1 MEAAFIK
8 ALNLS
13 ISAGWLISAVIL
25 LRFLLKKAPKTVTV
39 FLWAL
44 VAFRL
49 VCPFSFESVLS
60 LIPSAET
67 VPEEILYSDAPAIQ
81 SGIPALNSAVNPVI
95 SENLAP
101 SMAESVNP
109 LQIITFAAAVWLAG
123 VAAMLIYA
131 AVSCLKIKKKISEAV
146 LLRDNIWMCDRISTP
161 FIFGLIRPRI
171 YLPSTVRKEDV
182 EYVTAHE
189 NAHLQRRD
197 HLIKPFGF
205 LLLAVYWFNP
215 LVWAAYMLM
224 CRDIE
229 LACDERVIKN
239 MGAEEKKGYLSALVN
254 CSAPRRAAS
263 ACPLAFGETGVKGRI
278 KSALNYKKPAPWII
292 LLACTACAVTAV
304 CFLSNPLSA
313 DFDIEDRGW
322 NFTIIQSQENGEVI
336 YCSENE
342 KEFYPEAEVI
352 SLSLST
358 EDDNRLVLLAISGAE
373 RKNAVIEY
381 SINRRTRGGNI
392 YDLTR
397 DDGATG
403 YASVGKTEY
412 YGGESEYTLIITI
425 GGYSLYF
432 DEARRTGVNGISAT
446 TAAAECEN
454 VEYKFL
460 RGSLNKDFPY
470 ITVSWTNKTDD
481 ALCFGEEF
489 VLYKDGQIC
498 ERQENTG
505 WNSVLHTVAS
515 GGSEEERY
523 SLSVYDISGNG
534 KYRLEKE
541 FYLKSKPDKKYTAYI
556 DFTVEQTYSFLGA
569 RYLGEK
575 IVYDNGSY
583 SSVLYTDETIPR
595 FFISDAGFSLFTN
608 DYPDGRI
615 SSDFYRIGELK
626 KLTLEKSNFDEV
638 LTGDI
643 WREGYSAE
651 KLRKNNL
658 NAFYTSDRS
667 GRAYYLLEQ
676 KNGEIYIAQG
686 YTDGDTVRWIF
697 KMTKAP
703 SD

>member
-13 ISAGWLISAVIL
+13 ISAGWLVLAVIL
-25 LRFLLKKAPKTVTV
+25 LRLLLKKAPKTVSV
-39 FLWAL
+39 ILWAL

-95 SENLAP
+95 SENFSP
-101 SMAESVNP
+101 GVAESVNP
-109 LQIITFAAAVWLAG
+109 LQIITFAAAAVWLAG
-123 VAAMLIYA
+123 AALMLIYA
-131 AVSCLKIKKKISEAV
+131 AVSCLKIKKKIREAV
-146 LLRDNIWMCDRISTP
+146 LLRDNIWLCDRISTP
-161 FIFGLIRPRI
+161 FIFGLVRPRI
-171 YLPSTVRKEDV
+171 YLPPTVRKEDA

-197 HLIKPFGF
+197 YLIKPFGF

-215 LVWAAYMLM
+215 LIWAAYMLM

-254 CSAPRRAAS
+254 CSAPRRTVS

-278 KSALNYKKPAPWII
+278 KSALNDKKPALWII
-292 LLACTACAVTAV
+292 LLAAAVCAVTAV
-304 CFLSNPLSA
+304 CFLSDPLSA
-313 DFDIEDRGW
+313 DFDIEDRSW

-342 KEFYPEAEVI
+342 KEFYPNAEVI

-358 EDDNRLVLLAISGAE
+358 EDDKRLAVLALSGSSR
-373 RKNAVIEY
+373 RKTVIEY

-397 DDGATG
+397 DDGASG

-412 YGGESEYTLIITI
+412 YGGESEYILIITI
-425 GGYSLYF
+425 GGYSIYF
-432 DEARRTGVNGISAT
+432 DEAKRAEVNGISAT
-446 TAAAECEN
+446 SAAAECEN

-460 RGSLNKDFPY
+460 HGSLNKDFPY

-481 ALCFGEEF
+481 VLCFGEEF

-498 ERQENTG
+498 ELRENTG
-505 WNSVLHTVAS
+505 WNLVLHIVAS
-515 GGSEEERY
+515 GESEEERY
-523 SLSVYDISGNG
+523 GLSVYDISGEG

-541 FYLKSKPDKKYTAYI
+541 FYLKGNPDKKYTAYI
-556 DFTVEQTYSFLGA
+556 EFTVEQTYSFLGA

-583 SSVLYTDETIPR
+583 SAVLYTDETIPQ
-595 FFISDAGFSLFTN
+595 FLISDADFSLLTN
-608 DYPDGRI
+608 DYPDGSI

-626 KLTLEKSNFDEV
+626 KLTLEKSNFDDI

-643 WREGYSAE
+643 WRDGYSAE
-651 KLRKNNL
+651 DLRKNNL
-658 NAFYTSDRS
+658 NAFYASDQS

-676 KNGEIYIAQG
+676 QNGEIYIAQG

-697 KMTKAP
+697 NMTEAP
-703 SD
+703 